1 MVYMAQTI
9 ITVCLLGASIIH
21 LLPIIGI
28 LGSGQLAKLYGVAI
42 SDPNLL
48 LLMRHRAVL
57 FGLLGL
63 ALLWSAFY
71 SPIRSIIIL
80 LGLVSTISFVL
91 LAMLDQTYNQQ
102 ISKVIKADVVAVVL
116 LLIAAALHYLQYSA
130 GLVPTSL

>member
-9 ITVCLLGASIIH
+9 ITVCLMGASIIH

-71 SPIRSIIIL
+71 SPIRSIAIL
-80 LGLVSTISFVL
+80 VGLVSTISFVL

-102 ISKVIKADVVAVVL
+102 ISKVIKADVVAIAL
-116 LLIAAALHYLQYSA
+116 LLIAAALHYLQYGVGVTPS
-130 GLVPTSL
+130 SL

>member
-1 MVYMAQTI
+1 MTQI
-9 ITVCLLGASIIH
+9 IISVCLIGASIIH
-21 LLPIIGI
+21 LLPVVGI

-42 SDPNLL
+42 DDPNLL

-63 ALLWSAFY
+63 TLLWSAFY
-71 SPIRSIIIL
+71 APIRSMVIVV
-80 LGLVSTISFVL
+80 GLTSTIAFVL

-116 LLIAAALHYLQYSA
+116 LVIAAALHYFQ
-130 GLVPTSL
+130 